1 MSARSDPYDIVRRFF
16 AEGPPASRNLA
27 FEAYEDERF
36 ARAVRI
42 YQYLM
47 SVREHLLELLER
59 EQDVDVSAEHEG
71 ERIRL
76 CVRYERGQ
84 LRRTAY
90 LKPEEW
96 ALLREEP
103 RLAALLSEPTGA
115 PSRRERPG

>member
-1 MSARSDPYDIVRRFF
+1 MIPREGVSAYDIVRRFF
-16 AEGPPASRNLA
+16 EDGPPASRNLA

-42 YQYLM
+42 YHYLV
-47 SVREHLLELLER
+47 SVRDQLLELLQR
-59 EQDVDVSAEHEG
+59 DDDVQLSVCEEDARVVL
-71 ERIRL
+71 R
-76 CVRYERGQ
+76 VRYQRGQ

-103 RLAALLSEPTGA
+103 ALRDVLPKGVS
-115 PSRRERPG
+115 